1 MHLRPA
7 NVVDL
12 PQILAIYN
20 EAVLNTTAS
29 YDYTAQTLAARQA
42 WFAQKQAQNLPV
54 LVMAE
59 DGQILGFGSYGP
71 FRAWEGYQY
80 TVEHSLYVHPSY
92 RRQGIGKALL
102 AVLIE
107 AAIQQQVHVMIAGI
121 DAENQGSILLHEQL
135 GFIAVGTLQQ
145 VGFKFGRWLDLC
157 FMQKILMP
165 TQGE

>member
-7 NVVDL
+7 SEADL

-20 EAVLNTTAS
+20 EAVRNTTAS
-29 YDYTAQTLAARQA
+29 YDYTAQTLAVREA
-42 WFAQKQAQNLPV
+42 WFAQKQAQSLPV
-54 LVMAE
+54 LVMARE
-59 DGQILGFGSYGP
+59 EEILGFGSYGP
-71 FRAWEGYQY
+71 FRPWDGYQY

-102 AVLIE
+102 AALIE
-107 AAIQQQVHVMIAGI
+107 VAFQQQVHVMVAGI
-121 DAENQGSILLHEQL
+121 DAENQGSIVLHKQF

-157 FMQKILMP
+157 FMQKILTP
-165 TQGE
+165 TPEG